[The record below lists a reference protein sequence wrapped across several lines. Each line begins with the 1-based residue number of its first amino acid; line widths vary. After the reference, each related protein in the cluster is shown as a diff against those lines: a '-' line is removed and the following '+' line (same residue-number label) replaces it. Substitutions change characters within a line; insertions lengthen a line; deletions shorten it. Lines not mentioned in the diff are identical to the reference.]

1 MMKQKQLRVD
11 ISQDM
16 WSNRWPR
23 CPKHSGHWLWVMDL
37 WMWPRNQLS
46 QWDIQRKCSQMYSNI
61 KIMTILSCGGAS
73 QACTKRPKHWQ
84 RVLPGGHRSPLCCVM
99 HITAPVR
106 SSFFA
111 YNSDIFWP
119 NTFFWSVRLPT
130 LPTRLIVALAVP
142 QAVPHAA
149 ERDPLC
155 ISRRY
160 YTEWHRWIAFPKRP
174 F

>member
-1 MMKQKQLRVD
+1 MYNIN
-11 ISQDM
+11 IS
-16 WSNRWPR
+16 
-23 CPKHSGHWLWVMDL
+23 
-37 WMWPRNQLS
+37 
-46 QWDIQRKCSQMYSNI
+46 DIQYQYIRCIVSIYQMYSNI
-61 KIMTILSCGGAS
+61 KIMTILSS
-73 QACTKRPKHWQ
+73 CTKMPKHWQ

-99 HITAPVR
+99 HTTTPVR

-142 QAVPHAA
+142 QAVPHDA
-149 ERDPLC
+149 ERHPLY

-160 YTEWHRWIAFPKRP
+160 YTEWHR
-174 F
+174 